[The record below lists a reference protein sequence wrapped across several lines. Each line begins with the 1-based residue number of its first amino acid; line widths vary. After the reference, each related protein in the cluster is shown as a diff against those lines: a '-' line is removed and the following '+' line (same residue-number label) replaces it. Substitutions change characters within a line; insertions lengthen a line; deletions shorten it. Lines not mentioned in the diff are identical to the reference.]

1 MEDKYVWYRNFPWN
15 KLSRADEIWGT
26 LNKSTWDHGRVGC
39 LYVRC
44 FQTVLSFNHE
54 QTWARRPIR
63 ITSLSDVS
71 GHINWVPHES
81 AYRRTWRMDP
91 GHRSAYAV
99 LRTSVTQK
107 CPSHWLLA
115 TDKPKWRVSLNL
127 VSECLLH
134 FLWMIFFSQFR
145 LLCLRIWSYNNC
157 SWEFG
162 WDHCLN
168 IGFYFLL
175 VLMCFIYVCMVR
187 CKPHN
192 AVLAP
197 WPLLSHVDSI
207 FNKSVP

>member
-1 MEDKYVWYRNFPWN
+1 M
-15 KLSRADEIWGT
+15 
-26 LNKSTWDHGRVGC
+26 
-39 LYVRC
+39 
-44 FQTVLSFNHE
+44 
-54 QTWARRPIR
+54 WARRPIR

-81 AYRRTWRMDP
+81 AYRRTWRMGP

-99 LRTSVTQK
+99 LRTSDIQK

-207 FNKSVP
+207 FNKSVPLNNPDLGSP